1 MPTSSNVK
9 PVSILWSVRR
19 LFINFELQW
28 ASSSV
33 GFTLNGDEDEGR
45 YINWL
50 VWVCTH
56 CRYYSTA
63 APVLLRHTTYNNT
76 NTKNNFNLRQIWVM
90 RIDCWSAVYVSDEWV
105 SEWVSEWE
113 YAASRRQA
121 INENNVKHWGSEIW
135 ECSEVVMERWKG
147 TCTSGGWVSEWVSPY
162 PVWCRDAMPFP
173 FLNHPT
179 KSSARHQEVRATQPQ
194 LWVPNGL
201 NDLTT
206 GWAPKRSI
214 KYYIWICLY
223 QHAFDSVELSGYCL
237 VVWLRF
243 P

>member
-50 VWVCTH
+50 VWVWVCTH

-90 RIDCWSAVYVSDEWV
+90 RIDCWSAVYVSEWV
-105 SEWVSEWE
+105 SEWVS
-113 YAASRRQA
+113 
-121 INENNVKHWGSEIW
+121 GSMQPADNKRSMRIIW
-135 ECSEVVMERWKG
+135 NTPGDE
-147 TCTSGGWVSEWVSPY
+147 WVSEWVSPY
-162 PVWCRDAMPFP
+162 PVWCRGAMPFP

-194 LWVPNGL
+194 LWGPNGL